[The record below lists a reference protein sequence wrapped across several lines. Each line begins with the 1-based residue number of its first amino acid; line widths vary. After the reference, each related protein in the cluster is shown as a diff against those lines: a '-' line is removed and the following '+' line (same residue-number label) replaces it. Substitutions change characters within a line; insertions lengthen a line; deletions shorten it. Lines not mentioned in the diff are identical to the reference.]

1 MSILTVLLIAVF
13 FAVWKTPRWVK
24 GIGNFALVF
33 GMMTSLIPLYHFLST
48 LQKVALEQSE
58 GIDSVFDLVSP
69 GVFFGVKAILI
80 PVIYGMI
87 IYLISLV
94 VRMVRKPRIQ
104 FYYVRTFLFFIS
116 QEYWFLWTEKLKP
129 TECQFRQGSEKEGQQ
144 RMFSKI
150 FYRIIVDT
158 SVYLKKPR

>member
-1 MSILTVLLIAVF
+1 MFKLFIEGGPLFMSILTVLLIAVF

-33 GMMTSLIPLYHFLST
+33 GMMTSLIPLYHLLST

-94 VRMVRKPRIQ
+94 VRIVRKPRI
-104 FYYVRTFLFFIS
+104 
-116 QEYWFLWTEKLKP
+116 
-129 TECQFRQGSEKEGQQ
+129 
-144 RMFSKI
+144 
-150 FYRIIVDT
+150 
-158 SVYLKKPR
+158 